1 MGEVV
6 SVGIPGLFGLT
17 GAKTAY
23 KDENVLLGEAQAI
36 NFTGNGVVATLNAG
50 VLTVDIEGGGS
61 SINVVDNLNSTSAT
75 DALSA
80 NQGNVIY
87 NNVQLMYT
95 QFSNDISTIN
105 TTINGYGDIVSYSA
119 SYFVSNDSLATQ
131 LSTKADLVGGLVPAN
146 QLPSFVDDI
155 LEYADLASFPATG
168 ETGKLYVALDSNLVY
183 RWSGTGYAATS
194 PSLALG
200 ETINT
205 AYRGDRGK
213 IAYDHS
219 QSTGNPHGTAIA
231 DISGLQTALDAKA
244 TIANQRYQFVSDA
257 NATYI
262 IPASAVTENGRT
274 IIELSNNSLTSITVD
289 AATATGKTV
298 GDSVYVS
305 ITGTYAAQALVE
317 SGVTLQGDKTFS
329 YQHQTKCLIFKGS
342 NTWKVVG

>member
-50 VLTVDIEGGGS
+50 VLTVDIEGGFS
-61 SINVVDNLNSTSAT
+61 SINVVDNLTSTSAT

-80 NQGNVIY
+80 NMGRELNQ
-87 NNVQLMYT
+87 
-95 QFSNDISTIN
+95 DIVDNYQDLSDQIGVVN
-105 TTINGYGDIVSYSA
+105 TTLSDYGDIVTHDVIE
-119 SYFVSNDSLATQ
+119 FITPDILATELQ
-131 LSTKADLVGGLVPAN
+131 NKADLVGGFVPAN

-155 LEYADLASFPATG
+155 LEYADLASFPVTG

-183 RWSGTGYAATS
+183 RWAGTSYAATS

-213 IAYDHS
+213 TAYDHS

-244 TIANQRYQFVSDA
+244 SIANQRYQFVSDS
-257 NATYI
+257 NPTYTV
-262 IPASAVTENGRT
+262 PTSAVTENGNT

-289 AATATGKTV
+289 TNTATGKTV

-305 ITGTYAAQALVE
+305 ITGTYAAQTLVA
-317 SGVTLQGDKTFS
+317 SGVTLQGDLTFS